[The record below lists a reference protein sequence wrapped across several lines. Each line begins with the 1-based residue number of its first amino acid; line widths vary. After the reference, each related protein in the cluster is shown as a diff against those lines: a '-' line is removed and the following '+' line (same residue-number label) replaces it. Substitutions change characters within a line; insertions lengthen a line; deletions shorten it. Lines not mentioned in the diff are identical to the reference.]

1 MVIASSTLPKRCLLY
16 AGNTR
21 QEGEDSVDAVA
32 DAALEI
38 VAVHAVLGL
47 DVADDG
53 LDGRAT
59 LHLATAGSR
68 DATAINPILHLA

>member
-1 MVIASSTLPKRCLLY
+1 MRSP
-16 AGNTR
+16 
-21 QEGEDSVDAVA
+21 

-53 LDGRAT
+53 SKADNA
-59 LHLATAGSR
+59 HLR
-68 DATAINPILHLA
+68 PD